1 MTAQFDVNGIII
13 DKTNNSPII
22 GATVIIKNTN
32 KVTTTDFDGNFSL
45 LNVSEGATLVF
56 SYLGYITQEIVLE
69 SNNISVF
76 LEPSISALNEVVLVG
91 YGSQAKKE
99 VTGAVSVLG
108 SSEIERLNPVRV
120 EQALQGQVAGV
131 TITSASGSPGSGSNI
146 RIRGISTNGDSRPLI
161 MVDGNII
168 EDLSVINP
176 NDIKSINILKDATA
190 GIYGVQ
196 GANGVILIETK
207 TGRKN
212 TPIRMNVNSNF
223 GFQNT
228 SKKVDLIDNAYD
240 YANYVNNAS
249 INGRGRIK
257 YNTIENRR
265 LVFGLKDP
273 NNPLEIFTDWQ
284 DEVFETAIIHD
295 TNVSFNGGTQNL
307 AYSFGASYLD
317 QDGIVGLEKSN
328 YTRTTARV
336 NLQYDLLD
344 NLKLSGTAIYTNSIN
359 NLTES
364 AIGSVLYSALNID
377 PLTPVRNTDPNSN
390 GYGNT
395 LVSAR
400 EVVNPIA
407 MIENTYNTT
416 QIDKISSTFG
426 IAYTI
431 IKGLTLES
439 KFQHN
444 HAAVISDIFLP
455 VFNYGSGKQGTV
467 KTIQI

>member
-1 MTAQFDVNGIII
+1 M
-13 DKTNNSPII
+13 
-22 GATVIIKNTN
+22 
-32 KVTTTDFDGNFSL
+32 
-45 LNVSEGATLVF
+45 
-56 SYLGYITQEIVLE
+56 GYITQEIVPE
-69 SNNISVF
+69 SNNITIY
-76 LEPSISALNEVVLVG
+76 LEPSVSELSEVVLVG

-108 SSEIERLNPVRV
+108 SSEIEKLNPVRV

-131 TITSASGSPGSGSNI
+131 NVTSASGSPGSGSNI

-212 TPIRMNVNSNF
+212 TPIRMNVNSYF

-228 SKKVDLIDNAYD
+228 SKRVDLIDNAYD

-249 INGRGRIK
+249 INGRGRKK
-257 YNTIENRR
+257 YNTVENRR
-265 LVFGLKDP
+265 LVFGLNDP

-295 TNVSFNGGTQNL
+295 TNVSFNGGTEKL

-336 NLQYDLLD
+336 NLQYDVLN
-344 NLKLSGTAIYTNSIN
+344 NLKLYRYSY
-359 NLTES
+359 
-364 AIGSVLYSALNID
+364 LY
-377 PLTPVRNTDPNSN
+377 
-390 GYGNT
+390 
-395 LVSAR
+395 
-400 EVVNPIA
+400 
-407 MIENTYNTT
+407 
-416 QIDKISSTFG
+416 
-426 IAYTI
+426 
-431 IKGLTLES
+431 
-439 KFQHN
+439 KF
-444 HAAVISDIFLP
+444 
-455 VFNYGSGKQGTV
+455 Y
-467 KTIQI
+467 